1 MSKLIFNF
9 KSKDSKKIKEPKNIL
24 GGKGAN
30 LSEMGK
36 MGLPVPPGF
45 TISTKV
51 CEIFY
56 KDKKK
61 LSGALTKLIKNELKV
76 IEKDVSKKFGD
87 LKKSFTFVSKIW
99 SKSLNTRYDGYDS
112 ESWIKR

>member
-1 MSKLIFNF
+1 
-9 KSKDSKKIKEPKNIL
+9 
-24 GGKGAN
+24 
-30 LSEMGK
+30 MGK

-61 LSGALTKLIKNELKV
+61 LNKNLINQIKKELQI
-76 IEKDVSKKFGD
+76 IEKEVGKKFGD
-87 LKKSFTFVSKIW
+87 LKIPYFY
-99 SKSLNTRYDGYDS
+99 L
-112 ESWIKR
+112 

>member
-1 MSKLIFNF
+1 MNKLILNFN
-9 KSKDSKKIKEPKNIL
+9 SKESKKIKNAKTFL

-30 LSEMGK
+30 LSEMGR

-51 CEIFY
+51 CDLFY

-61 LSGALTKLIKNELKV
+61 LNSFLKILI
-76 IEKDVSKKFGD
+76 DF
-87 LKKSFTFVSKIW
+87 
-99 SKSLNTRYDGYDS
+99 
-112 ESWIKR
+112 

>member
-1 MSKLIFNF
+1 MNNLLFNF
-9 KSKDSKKIKEPKNIL
+9 KSKNLKKIKKPKELL

-51 CEIFY
+51 CELFY
-56 KDKKK
+56 KQKKK
-61 LSGALTKLIKNELKV
+61 IKFEIN
-76 IEKDVSKKFGD
+76 
-87 LKKSFTFVSKIW
+87 
-99 SKSLNTRYDGYDS
+99 
-112 ESWIKR
+112 

>member
-1 MSKLIFNF
+1 MNKLILNF
-9 KSKDSKKIKEPKNIL
+9 KSKESKKIKEPKNFL

-30 LSEMGK
+30 LSEMGR

-51 CEIFY
+51 CELFY

-61 LSGALTKLIKNELKV
+61 LN
-76 IEKDVSKKFGD
+76 KKF
-87 LKKSFTFVSKIW
+87 S
-99 SKSLNTRYDGYDS
+99 NTNQ
-112 ESWIKR
+112 KRVKNY